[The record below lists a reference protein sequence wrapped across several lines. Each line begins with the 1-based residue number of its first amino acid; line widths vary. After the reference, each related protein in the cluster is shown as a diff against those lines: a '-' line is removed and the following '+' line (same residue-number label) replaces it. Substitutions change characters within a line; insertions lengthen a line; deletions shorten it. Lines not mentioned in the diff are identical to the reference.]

1 MDQDFYIEDS
11 SPIKAIIAIIFF
23 IGLIV
28 ASIYYFFNYRK
39 ENVVKLKDVTVELGE
54 LLPTDINTYIV
65 SGNPDSYTIDLSN
78 VSVDETGKTNS
89 TGEYSYRIKKNSNI
103 KKGKIYVKDTT
114 KPEVEVE
121 ELTVGVNESFEVSEF
136 VSECKDLSLPCN
148 VKYKNIKDEDLNQ
161 KEGSYEVDII
171 ITDSENNSITKSVR
185 LNVSGTNTFA
195 KKKEANLK
203 FDHLSDDDSNWDKTY
218 TLKLEKALNDVDN
231 LKKKTYVA
239 VLLFLGVRNCEAC
252 GLEWGDIDFAN
263 NKISIRRDSMYIKQM
278 KTYTTTTKND
288 YSKRTLT
295 IPKKLISILQ
305 EYKEWYEQERINW
318 GDRWIDSDR
327 LFIRE
332 NGDACN
338 PTSPGKWLAEILL
351 ANGMR
356 KVSPHSLR
364 HTNITILLRNGV
376 SAKIVAKWAGHANPA
391 VTLSTYAHFLDED
404 ENVSADCID
413 NIFSD
418 KKADNE

>member
-218 TLKLEKALNDVDN
+218 TLKLEKALNENSLEFHEKFD
-231 LKKKTYVA
+231 LISSKEYEFKKEVESKTILVA
-239 VLLFLGVRNCEAC
+239 YNRYEYAIGF
-252 GLEWGDIDFAN
+252 
-263 NKISIRRDSMYIKQM
+263 SIRITFKDGSVIYVTSSNATE
-278 KTYTTTTKND
+278 KTT
-288 YSKRTLT
+288 
-295 IPKKLISILQ
+295 
-305 EYKEWYEQERINW
+305 
-318 GDRWIDSDR
+318 
-327 LFIRE
+327 E
-332 NGDACN
+332 N
-338 PTSPGKWLAEILL
+338 
-351 ANGMR
+351 
-356 KVSPHSLR
+356 
-364 HTNITILLRNGV
+364 
-376 SAKIVAKWAGHANPA
+376 
-391 VTLSTYAHFLDED
+391 
-404 ENVSADCID
+404 
-413 NIFSD
+413 
-418 KKADNE
+418 